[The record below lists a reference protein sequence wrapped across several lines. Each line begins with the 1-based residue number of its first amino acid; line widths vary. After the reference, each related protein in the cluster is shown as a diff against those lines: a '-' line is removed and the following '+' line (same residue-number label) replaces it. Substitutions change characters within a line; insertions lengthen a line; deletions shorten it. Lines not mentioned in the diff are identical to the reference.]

1 MTVGL
6 PMSSGRDQG
15 YAVFVVDGHDVT
27 RRGLAGLIDDH
38 PQLRVA
44 GEASCLAQARDR
56 VPAAAPD
63 IAVLDADLPDGTG
76 IELCHTLTAAAPRLR
91 CVLWSLRFDPG
102 LQQDALAAGA
112 CGYVGKGATGRAL
125 TEALTRIGDG
135 AVVLDHPGDEAEADP
150 FAGLTAQ
157 ARRVLD
163 LLAQGLTNRQIG
175 ARLGLAEKTVKN
187 YVSRILATL
196 GVASRTQAAI
206 LVTEHA
212 LTVPRPDSSAPRTA
226 DGPAAA
232 VPSAGMIGRRPPAH
246 TAAARRPTGR
256 RSETGSTRRA
266 HPSVSLPAAAVYRAR
281 DTGSGWYAAS

>member
-6 PMSSGRDQG
+6 PTSSGRDRG
-15 YAVFVVDGHDVT
+15 YAVFVVDGHDLT

-38 PQLRVA
+38 PRLRVA
-44 GEASCLAQARDR
+44 GEARCLAQARNR

-76 IELCHTLTAAAPRLR
+76 LELCHTLTAAAPRLR

-102 LQQDALAAGA
+102 LQQAALAAGA

-135 AVVLDHPGDEAEADP
+135 AVVLDHPGEAAEADP

-157 ARRVLD
+157 ARRVLE

-175 ARLGLAEKTVKN
+175 TRLGLAEKTVKN

-206 LVTEHA
+206 LVTEHT
-212 LTVPRPDSSAPRTA
+212 LTVPRPNSSQPR
-226 DGPAAA
+226 PPAA
-232 VPSAGMIGRRPPAH
+232 VPSVGVIGRRPPAV
-246 TAAARRPTGR
+246 RRYGPAGR

-266 HPSVSLPAAAVYRAR
+266 SPSVSSPAAAVSRSR
-281 DTGSGWYAAS
+281 DTGPGWYAAS